1 MNYFETI
8 KCNDNEIF
16 NIHYHE
22 KRIAN
27 TIGKNI
33 NLQDYIYPSS
43 DEILKCKILYNE
55 DEILDVSLTPYKKR
69 VIKTLK
75 LISNDS
81 LNYKHKYENRE
92 ELHNLFLQKDI
103 ADDIIIVKNGLITDT
118 SIANIAIE
126 IDGIWFTP
134 KTPLLYGTTRQRYL
148 DNSKLKELDISIEML
163 QSANK
168 IGLLNAMIDFDVLDD
183 YKILI

>member
-1 MNYFETI
+1 MKALKYLNKYFL
-8 KCNDNEIF
+8 K
-16 NIHYHE
+16 Y
-22 KRIAN
+22 KYRLL
-27 TIGKNI
+27 IGLFITFCSKYLALQI
-33 NLQDYIYPSS
+33 PQLISKSLDASQDY
-43 DEILKCKILYNE
+43 
-55 DEILDVSLTPYKKR
+55 
-69 VIKTLK
+69 
-75 LISNDS
+75 
-81 LNYKHKYENRE
+81 
-92 ELHNLFLQKDI
+92 
-103 ADDIIIVKNGLITDT
+103 KNGLITDT